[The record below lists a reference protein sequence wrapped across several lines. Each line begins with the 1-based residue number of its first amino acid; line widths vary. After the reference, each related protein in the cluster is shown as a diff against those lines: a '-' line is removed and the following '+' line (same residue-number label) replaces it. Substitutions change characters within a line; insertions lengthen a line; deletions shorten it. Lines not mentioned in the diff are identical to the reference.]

1 VTRYFTATYSARS
14 IALQGVTL
22 AGVCLA
28 VHSPLPLGIILA
40 RRIATERYAA
50 LRGPVGML
58 AVMLAVGAIYGA
70 HTEHAAAA
78 GKAGKVGKELIKA
91 GVRHLP
97 KHDEAQFTHSLVN
110 DALSPL
116 HQRRLLPAAVY
127 RRLLQGAHDR
137 YQVQRI
143 IDHWQRYQSTR
154 KPTHADIDLA
164 GAMRR
169 LQQDL
174 QPPAPT
180 SPVEIWGNGLKEY
193 ARIYRD
199 FGKGVLRIIRDIG
212 HKRMAGVWPFVP
224 PGAPGL
230 GGGLGLPM

>member
-1 VTRYFTATYSARS
+1 MSRYYTATYSVRS
-14 IALQGVTL
+14 LAFQGVTL

-28 VHSPLPLGIILA
+28 AHSPLPLGIILA

-78 GKAGKVGKELIKA
+78 GKAGKLGKDLIKS

-116 HQRRLLPAAVY
+116 HQRCLLPAAVY
-127 RRLLQGAHDR
+127 RRLLQSAHDR
-137 YQVQRI
+137 YQIQRI
-143 IDHWQRYQSTR
+143 IDHWQRYQHAR
-154 KPTHADIDLA
+154 KLTHADIDLA
-164 GAMRR
+164 GAMGRLRR
-169 LQQDL
+169 DL

-180 SPVEIWGNGLKEY
+180 SPVEIWSDGLREY

-199 FGKGVLRIIRDIG
+199 FGKGVWRIIRDIG

-224 PGAPGL
+224 SGAAGV
-230 GGGLGLPM
+230 GGGAGLPM